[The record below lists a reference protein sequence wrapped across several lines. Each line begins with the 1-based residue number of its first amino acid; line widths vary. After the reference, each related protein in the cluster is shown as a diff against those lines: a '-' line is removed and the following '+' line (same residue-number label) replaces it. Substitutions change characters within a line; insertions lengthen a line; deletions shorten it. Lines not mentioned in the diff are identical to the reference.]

1 MQIILGLCTLVS
13 TSNSSSLGSRLR
25 ALKYNTGQVPSGWKC
40 SLVVPVPKTSD
51 ALQNPNNY
59 RPISLLSIISKV
71 LEKHIY
77 SLIVNHLT
85 EHQLLSDAQWGFLP
99 GRSTVSALLSTVH
112 QWFKLL
118 EDGKDVCAVFLD
130 FRKAF
135 DSVPHI
141 PLIEKLQHIDLDE
154 HLILWIKSYLSLRIQ
169 SVAVDGATSSPR
181 PVISGVPQGSVL
193 GPLLFLIYIN
203 DITTISL
210 SPLSQCVLYADDVLL
225 YRLIASPQDARAIQ
239 HDIEEVQQWASS
251 NYLKLNATKCKYMII
266 SRKPSVTYTFTFY
279 LNGVPLE
286 RVEIFKYLGV
296 LLKSNLSWS
305 DHIAMVCSKARK
317 LLGLLYRQFYN
328 HATPSTIKQLYLS
341 LIRPHLEYAAPLWDP
356 HLQKDVDALEGVQK
370 FAMKLIT
377 RKWDQ
382 GYAQLMQIVDLPSL
396 QDRRLHLKLQHMF
409 RIIHG
414 LCDFPSI
421 FHESTSY
428 CERRARSHLLHQPF
442 ARTNAF
448 FYSFVPSGAAA
459 WNHLTEEQVTAS
471 SLQTFK
477 RLLH

>member
-1 MQIILGLCTLVS
+1 M
-13 TSNSSSLGSRLR
+13 
-25 ALKYNTGQVPSGWKC
+25 
-40 SLVVPVPKTSD
+40 
-51 ALQNPNNY
+51 
-59 RPISLLSIISKV
+59 
-71 LEKHIY
+71 
-77 SLIVNHLT
+77 
-85 EHQLLSDAQWGFLP
+85 
-99 GRSTVSALLSTVH
+99 
-112 QWFKLL
+112 
-118 EDGKDVCAVFLD
+118 
-130 FRKAF
+130 
-135 DSVPHI
+135 
-141 PLIEKLQHIDLDE
+141 
-154 HLILWIKSYLSLRIQ
+154 
-169 SVAVDGATSSPR
+169 
-181 PVISGVPQGSVL
+181 
-193 GPLLFLIYIN
+193 
-203 DITTISL
+203 
-210 SPLSQCVLYADDVLL
+210 
-225 YRLIASPQDARAIQ
+225 
-239 HDIEEVQQWASS
+239 
-251 NYLKLNATKCKYMII
+251 
-266 SRKPSVTYTFTFY
+266 TYTFTFY